1 MWPINSINVARLVGA
16 TAMLVGLSA
25 LPVHAQA
32 WLPAQG
38 EGTVSLLYQDTG
50 VKYHYFTTTPYDRG
64 HIEGS
69 TVLADVTY
77 GVTDKFA
84 VTIGIPWV
92 ASKYNGLLPH
102 PLASDVLA
110 GVSPARPNPIDDGTY
125 HSTFQDFRF
134 DVRYNITRKAVVLT
148 PFVGSIV
155 PSHDYTYF
163 AHSAAGRDLNELQ
176 VGILASKLL
185 DALAPGLFVQ
195 GRYSY
200 GFIQQVLDMSHNQS
214 NMDLEVGYFVTP
226 RLRVLAL
233 STGQVTHGG
242 IDLDPPACQLCP
254 ASLPPLLLLHHDQ
267 ITRDNFVNLGGGVA
281 YTLNERLDLFGSM
294 LHTVYARNVHA
305 IDYGVS
311 VGVSLGFST
320 RRARDRALTER
331 SLVKCLCE
339 KATR

>member
-1 MWPINSINVARLVGA
+1 
-16 TAMLVGLSA
+16 MLVGFSA
-25 LPVHAQA
+25 VPVHAQA

-38 EGTVSLLYQDTG
+38 EGSVSLLYQDTG

-64 HIEGS
+64 HIQGN

-77 GVTDKFA
+77 GVTDKLA
-84 VTIGIPWV
+84 VTLGIPWV
-92 ASKYNGLLPH
+92 ASKYNGLFPH
-102 PLASDVLA
+102 PLVADVLA
-110 GVSPARPNPIDDGTY
+110 GVSPPRPNPIDDGTY

-134 DVRYNITRKAVVLT
+134 DVRYNLTRKAVVLT

-163 AHSAAGRDLNELQ
+163 AHSAAGRDLKELQ
-176 VGILASKLL
+176 VGVLGSKLL

-200 GFIQQVLDMSHNQS
+200 GFTQQVLDISHNQS
-214 NMDLEVGYFVTP
+214 NVDLEVGYFVTP

-233 STGQVTHGG
+233 SSGQVTHGG
-242 IDLDPPACQLCP
+242 IDLAPPACQLCP
-254 ASLPPLLLLHHDQ
+254 ASLPPLLLAYHDQ

-281 YTLNERLDLFGSM
+281 YTLNERIDLFGSM
-294 LHTVYARNVHA
+294 IHTVAARNVHA

-311 VGVSLGFST
+311 MGVSLGFST

>member
-1 MWPINSINVARLVGA
+1 
-16 TAMLVGLSA
+16 MLVGLFA
-25 LPVHAQA
+25 LPVYAQA

-38 EGTVSLLYQDTG
+38 EGTVSLLYQNTF

-64 HIEGS
+64 HIQGNA
-69 TVLADVTY
+69 VIADITY
-77 GVTDKFA
+77 GVTDKLA
-84 VTIGIPWV
+84 VTVGVPWV
-92 ASKYNGLLPH
+92 ASKYNGPLPH
-102 PLASDVLA
+102 PLAEDVLA
-110 GVSPARPNPIDDGTY
+110 GVSPPRPNPLDDGSY

-134 DVRYNITRKAVVLT
+134 DVRYNVTRRAVVLT

-155 PSHDYTYF
+155 PSHDYTYL
-163 AHSAAGRDLNELQ
+163 AHSAAGRDLKELQ
-176 VGILASKLL
+176 AGILASKLL

-200 GFIQQVLDMSHNQS
+200 GFTQQVLDISHNHS

-233 STGQVTHGG
+233 GTGQVTHGG
-242 IDLDPPACQLCP
+242 IDIDPPSCQLCP
-254 ASLPPLLLLHHDQ
+254 PPLPALIVLHHDQ
-267 ITRDNFVNLGGGVA
+267 ITRDNYLNLGGGVG

-294 LHTVYARNVHA
+294 IHTVAARNGHA

-311 VGVSLGFST
+311 VGVSWGFST
-320 RRARDRALTER
+320 RGARDRALRER

-339 KATR
+339 KAAR